1 MRHVA
6 IQIMGQTLT
15 VASDADEAWVKALAE
30 SVDRKI
36 REVLANGRTVVS
48 TSAAIAVAL
57 NLADELEK
65 LKQQHQKLMNRIEV
79 LNRKIAGLVE
89 APE

>member
-6 IQIMGQTLT
+6 VQIMGQTLT

-30 SVDRKI
+30 RVDQRI
-36 REVLANGRTVVS
+36 QEMLANGRTVVS
-48 TSAAIAVAL
+48 ISAAIAVAL

-65 LKQQHQKLMNRIEV
+65 LKQEHQRLVSRIEV
-79 LNRKIAGLVE
+79 LNRKIAGLVGASE
-89 APE
+89 